1 MARVEE
7 NIRGLVRAELRG
19 PEPEKLLN
27 ACLAENLPLIRPESV
42 DRWTLRLGVYE
53 GDLQRLEELA
63 AKCGCELRLLSRRGG
78 SRGRDGD
85 RRRSG
90 FPR

>member
-42 DRWTLRLGVYE
+42 DRWTLHLGVFE
-53 GDLQRLEELA
+53 GDLPRLEAMERFSNKEISA
-63 AKCGCELRLLSRRGG
+63 MVPIMG
-78 SRGRDGD
+78 SWKTR
-85 RRRSG
+85 
-90 FPR
+90 PI